1 MSMKNKISRKIAL
14 EGAYKGAYRGGDK
27 IRLANAFFK
36 KIFYQHKFFLAVVG

>member
-27 IRLANAFFK
+27 IRLANAFF
-36 KIFYQHKFFLAVVG
+36 